1 MRCLPLLRLNLPV
14 FVITVLLSSC
24 DNFFVNQ
31 NSTNGTSTSN
41 TNSSTTTGTGTTSGV
56 TTTGTGS
63 ISSTGTGTGTTGTTG
78 TTTFAPTGGTGTT
91 GTTGVGTIPTSG
103 GTGTTG
109 ATGIGTTP
117 ATGGTGTTG
126 AFGTT
131 VTGTT
136 GTGTGTGTTGTTVGS
151 FASAHPP
158 ARDTGHI
165 AQSGFLYSTA
175 GAGISAGRID
185 PASGNVTDTHV
196 GGGSDGFIASLA
208 ADPNG
213 RFLFASVTSSSSS
226 TNPHANGRI
235 DVLAID
241 RTNGTLGPVAN
252 GSIVL
257 NQGGQKI
264 SLDPTGRFLYTVI
277 DSGIAVYSID
287 HSSGTLTA
295 IPGSP
300 FGGGNLGNLVAVS
313 ADGKYLY
320 NAGNGNASAYTLD
333 STTGKPTATGTAT
346 STGAAPES
354 DIAVSS
360 TGEFLF
366 IVDRSTTV
374 KVLGLDANGNL
385 VPLAPSPDT
394 GHRNTSIAIHPSGK
408 FVYVANTSDGG
419 GSGSVLAFSLDSSGN
434 LKSIEG
440 TSDAARANFSQIAID
455 ESGKYLFAS
464 TPNGVTSF
472 EIDQSTGA
480 LTSKS
485 VASGNLA
492 YSQVIVAGP

>member
-41 TNSSTTTGTGTTSGV
+41 TSSSTTTGTGTTSGV

-63 ISSTGTGTGTTGTTG
+63 ISSTGTGTTGTTG
-78 TTTFAPTGGTGTT
+78 TSPFAPTGGTGTT

-136 GTGTGTGTTGTTVGS
+136 GTGTGTGTTGTTVGL
-151 FASAHPP
+151 FASARPP

-175 GAGISAGRID
+175 GAGISASRID

-213 RFLFASVTSSSSS
+213 RFLFASVTSSSSL
-226 TNPHANGRI
+226 TDPHANGRI
-235 DVLAID
+235 DVLAIG
-241 RTNGTLGPVAN
+241 RTSGTLSPVAN
-252 GSIVL
+252 DSVVL
-257 NQGGQKI
+257 NQGGQKL
-264 SLDPTGRFLYTVI
+264 SLDPMGRFLYTVI
-277 DSGIAVYSID
+277 NGGIAVYSID

-300 FGGGNLGNLVAVS
+300 FGGNLGNLVAVS
-313 ADGKYLY
+313 PDGKYLY

-346 STGAAPES
+346 STGAASES
-354 DIAVSS
+354 DIAV
-360 TGEFLF
+360 TPDGKFLF

-394 GHRNTSIAIHPSGK
+394 GHRNTSIAIHPNGK

-419 GSGSVLAFSLDSSGN
+419 GSGSVQAFSLDSSGN

-440 TSDAARANFSQIAID
+440 TPDTARANFSQIAID

-472 EIDQSTGA
+472 EIDQTTGA